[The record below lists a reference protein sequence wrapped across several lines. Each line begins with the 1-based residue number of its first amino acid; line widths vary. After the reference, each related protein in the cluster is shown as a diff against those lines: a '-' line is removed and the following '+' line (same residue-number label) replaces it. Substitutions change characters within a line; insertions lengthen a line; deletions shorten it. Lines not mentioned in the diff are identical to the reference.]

1 VKQSLRCSTLK
12 VGCVSQAACRE
23 GQLSGKSAKNARSAG
38 ISPPPASMKGR
49 GLGLAICR
57 QLAELMPDGEVGV
70 ENTPG
75 QSSTFW
81 LSVML
86 EKSS

>member
-1 VKQSLRCSTLK
+1 
-12 VGCVSQAACRE
+12 
-23 GQLSGKSAKNARSAG
+23 
-38 ISPPPASMKGR
+38 MKGR